1 MIAIPASEFA
11 LDPPDTASVV
21 SLKFALNKVDTVL
34 TVTEPVAVSSVSAAK
49 VALPVAVG
57 ASLTAVTLW
66 LNVTVPVLNAVVPP
80 LVATFTVAAVVTVVL
95 ESMSSAVI
103 VGAGPLKFDAAINL
117 RLSALFSVNE
127 VEAALIVDSAVHVD
141 PSEVY
146 CHVPLF
152 VSAV

>member
-1 MIAIPASEFA
+1 MIAMPARLFA
-11 LDPPDTASVV
+11 LDPPDTV
-21 SLKFALNKVDTVL
+21 SAVSAKLALNKVDTVL

-95 ESMSSAVI
+95 ESINSAVI
-103 VGAGPLKFDAAINL
+103 VGAGPLKFDACRKR
-117 RLSALFSVNE
+117 RLSALFNVNE
-127 VEAALIVDSAVHVD
+127 VEAALIVESAVQVL